1 MAKRRRPRSMREW
14 AEKYPRLYLA
24 ASSLFLFL
32 AALILTLV
40 GIQLLE
46 LLLTPT
52 RR

>member
-1 MAKRRRPRSMREW
+1 MARRRRPRSMREW

-24 ASSLFLFL
+24 ATSLFLFVS
-32 AALILTLV
+32 ALILTLI

-46 LLLTPT
+46 WLLTPT

>member
-1 MAKRRRPRSMREW
+1 MREW

-24 ASSLFLFL
+24 ATSLFLFL